1 MILKSYQ
8 LNNILSLKKNFFLFY
23 GENEGLKAEAIQTII
38 NSGFSKTIQKYD
50 ESDVLSNYDS
60 FIYESCNKSLFED
73 KKIIIV
79 SRASEKIIP
88 LIDEMKIKNFDDI
101 KLVIN
106 CGVLEKKSKLRTIF
120 EKEKNLVCVPFYS
133 DDNKTLTNLANNF
146 FSKNKISISREV
158 INLLVER
165 SRGDRINLNNEL
177 SKIESYLETNKV
189 VTHNEILTLTNL
201 AENYSFSE
209 LADTCLSK
217 NKRKTINMLNENNY
231 SSEDCIGIIRVFLI
245 KAKRILRLKKIDKIN
260 NNIEKSISD
269 YKPPI
274 FWKDKD
280 ILMEQLK
287 SWNIENI
294 ECFIYKINELELL
307 IKKNSTLSLN
317 ILKDFI
323 LSQLKTS
330 N

>member
-1 MILKSYQ
+1 MILRSYQ

-120 EKEKNLVCVPFYS
+120 EKERNLVCVPFYS

-189 VTHNEILTLTNL
+189 VTHHEILKLTNL

>member
-1 MILKSYQ
+1 M
-8 LNNILSLKKNFFLFY
+8 
-23 GENEGLKAEAIQTII
+23 
-38 NSGFSKTIQKYD
+38 
-50 ESDVLSNYDS
+50 
-60 FIYESCNKSLFED
+60 
-73 KKIIIV
+73 
-79 SRASEKIIP
+79 
-88 LIDEMKIKNFDDI
+88 
-101 KLVIN
+101 
-106 CGVLEKKSKLRTIF
+106 
-120 EKEKNLVCVPFYS
+120 
-133 DDNKTLTNLANNF
+133 
-146 FSKNKISISREV
+146 
-158 INLLVER
+158 LVER

-280 ILMEQLK
+280 ILMQQLK

-323 LSQLKTS
+323 LSQFKTS

>member
-8 LNNILSLKKNFFLFY
+8 LNNILSFKTNFFLFY
-23 GENEGLKAEAIQTII
+23 GENEGLKAEAIQAII

-88 LIDEMKIKNFDDI
+88 LIVDMKIKNFDDI
-101 KLVIN
+101 NLVIN

-165 SRGDRINLNNEL
+165 SRGDRINLNEL

-201 AENYSFSE
+201 AENYSFPE
-209 LADTCLSK
+209 LADTSESK
-217 NKRKTINMLNENNY
+217 NKKKQ
-231 SSEDCIGIIRVFLI
+231 LI
-245 KAKRILRLKKIDKIN
+245 
-260 NNIEKSISD
+260 
-269 YKPPI
+269 
-274 FWKDKD
+274 
-280 ILMEQLK
+280 
-287 SWNIENI
+287 
-294 ECFIYKINELELL
+294 C
-307 IKKNSTLSLN
+307 
-317 ILKDFI
+317 
-323 LSQLKTS
+323 
-330 N
+330 

>member
-106 CGVLEKKSKLRTIF
+106 CGVLEKKS
-120 EKEKNLVCVPFYS
+120 NG
-133 DDNKTLTNLANNF
+133 NNW
-146 FSKNKISISREV
+146 
-158 INLLVER
+158 
-165 SRGDRINLNNEL
+165 
-177 SKIESYLETNKV
+177 T
-189 VTHNEILTLTNL
+189 T
-201 AENYSFSE
+201 
-209 LADTCLSK
+209 
-217 NKRKTINMLNENNY
+217 
-231 SSEDCIGIIRVFLI
+231 
-245 KAKRILRLKKIDKIN
+245 
-260 NNIEKSISD
+260 
-269 YKPPI
+269 
-274 FWKDKD
+274 
-280 ILMEQLK
+280 
-287 SWNIENI
+287 
-294 ECFIYKINELELL
+294 
-307 IKKNSTLSLN
+307 
-317 ILKDFI
+317 
-323 LSQLKTS
+323 
-330 N
+330 